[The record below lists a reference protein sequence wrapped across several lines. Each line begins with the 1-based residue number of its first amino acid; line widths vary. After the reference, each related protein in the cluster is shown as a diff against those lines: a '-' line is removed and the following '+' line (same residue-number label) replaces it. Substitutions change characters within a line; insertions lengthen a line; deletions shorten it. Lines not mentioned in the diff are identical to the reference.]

1 MEKINVAIIGPGNI
15 GSDLMVKI
23 KRSKYLN
30 LAMMVSR
37 RESPGLLRAREA
49 GIPTSPNGAKAI
61 LDDPSIEIVF
71 DCTSAAGHIANA
83 PIIKEAGCVS
93 IDLTPAALG
102 PYLIPA
108 VNASEIDVTKE
119 NELNM
124 VTCGGQATVPIVAA
138 INRVVPV
145 EYGEIIASIASKAAG
160 PGTRASI
167 DEFTET
173 TSKAIVKVG
182 GAKRGKAIIVLNPA
196 VPPVMMQ
203 NTIFAEVEHL
213 DNDLKHKITDSV
225 NDMVATIQQYVPG
238 YQLKV
243 PPIFEDNRVT
253 VIVRVQGAGD
263 FLPVYAGNLDIINSA
278 AIATAET
285 IAEKILKERGVL
297 Q

>member
-49 GIPTSPNGAKAI
+49 GIPASPNGAKAI

-71 DCTSAAGHIANA
+71 DCTSAAGHVANA

-124 VTCGGQATVPIVAA
+124 AYRSG
-138 INRVVPV
+138 INDIN
-145 EYGEIIASIASKAAG
+145 ELAELCNDKISDLAEICNEGIGKMADLMFSNGDSYDTYSNWAQKLMDNYTDIAQEI
-160 PGTRASI
+160 
-167 DEFTET
+167 
-173 TSKAIVKVG
+173 
-182 GAKRGKAIIVLNPA
+182 
-196 VPPVMMQ
+196 
-203 NTIFAEVEHL
+203 
-213 DNDLKHKITDSV
+213 
-225 NDMVATIQQYVPG
+225 
-238 YQLKV
+238 
-243 PPIFEDNRVT
+243 
-253 VIVRVQGAGD
+253 
-263 FLPVYAGNLDIINSA
+263 SA
-278 AIATAET
+278 
-285 IAEKILKERGVL
+285 
-297 Q
+297 